1 MIIKNR
7 PFIIGEVASAHE
19 GNYLHAIKIGK
30 AAYKAGADSVKF
42 QIFKC
47 DALMSSKNPQYQK
60 FKKLEIKQNDWIK
73 VFKKFNKKNFLI
85 AETFDIESLI
95 FAINLK
101 VFKMI
106 KIPSTCLVNK
116 NMLQALKSY
125 NKTII
130 LASGGASFAEI
141 NFAIKHLKKK
151 RKDIVIMAGF
161 QNFPTKIE
169 DTKLSQIR
177 LLKKTFKTIIGYAD
191 HTDSNISFFPYT
203 IPLMAFT
210 SGADIIEKHITLDR
224 KKKGTDYQSSLN
236 PNEFK
241 KFTNLLKKSFYTFS
255 KEKWELTKA
264 EENYRKFNK
273 IFAVAKKNLKKGI
286 KINQKDI
293 LFKRTNKSG
302 ITPDKIYQI
311 LGKKLKKDKKFD
323 EIILSKDLN

>member
-116 NMLQALKSY
+116 IMLQALKSY
-125 NKTII
+125 YKTII

-161 QNFPTKIE
+161 QNFPTKNE
-169 DTKLSQIR
+169 NTKLSQIR

>member
-19 GNYLHAIKIGK
+19 GNYLLAIKIGK
-30 AAYKAGADSVKF
+30 AAYKAGADAVKF
-42 QIFKC
+42 QLFNC
-47 DALMSSKNPQYQK
+47 DALMSSKNPQYKK
-60 FKKLEIKQNDWIK
+60 FKQLEIKQNDWIK
-73 VFKKFNKKNFLI
+73 VFKKFDRKNFLI
-85 AETFDIESLI
+85 AEIFDIESLI

-101 VFKMI
+101 IFKMI

-116 NMLQALKSY
+116 NMLQALKNF

-130 LASGGASFAEI
+130 LASGGASLPEI
-141 NFAIKHLKKK
+141 NFALKHLKKK

-169 DTKLSQIR
+169 DTKLSQIS
-177 LLKKTFKTIIGYAD
+177 LLKKKFKTIIGFAD
-191 HTDSNISFFPYT
+191 HTDSNTIFFPYT
-203 IPLMAFT
+203 IPLMAFMA
-210 SGADIIEKHITLDR
+210 GAEIIEKHITLDR
-224 KKKGTDYQSSLN
+224 KKKGTDYESSLN
-236 PNEFK
+236 PSEFK
-241 KFTNLLKKSFYTFS
+241 KFTNLLKKSSYIFS

-273 IFAVAKKNLKKGI
+273 IFAVAKKNLIKGI
-286 KINQKDI
+286 KIKKTDV

-323 EIILSKDLN
+323 EIILSEDLN